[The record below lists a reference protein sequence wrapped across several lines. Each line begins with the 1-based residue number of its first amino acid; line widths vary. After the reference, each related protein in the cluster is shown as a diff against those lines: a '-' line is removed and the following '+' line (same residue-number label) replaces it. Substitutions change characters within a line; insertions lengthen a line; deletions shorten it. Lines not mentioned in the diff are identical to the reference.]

1 MTSSWVAAVY
11 NYVAFLG
18 AFAALYVGHM
28 TRFDV
33 VNTLDP
39 PFLQRVRF
47 GTFVAI
53 GVALLWSTIADW
65 DRNAVVLGLVSC
77 GVCSLLNNAMALYL
91 RRPPRERVGDRAK
104 MPARSRSN
112 PPPLPRNMA
121 SS

>member
-11 NYVAFLG
+11 NYVAFSG

-47 GTFVAI
+47 GTFIAI
-53 GVALLWSTIADW
+53 GVALLWSTVADW

-91 RRPPRERVGDRAK
+91 RRPPRERLREPVKVPVRPK
-104 MPARSRSN
+104 SS
-112 PPPLPRNMA
+112 PPPIPRSMA
-121 SS
+121 RQ